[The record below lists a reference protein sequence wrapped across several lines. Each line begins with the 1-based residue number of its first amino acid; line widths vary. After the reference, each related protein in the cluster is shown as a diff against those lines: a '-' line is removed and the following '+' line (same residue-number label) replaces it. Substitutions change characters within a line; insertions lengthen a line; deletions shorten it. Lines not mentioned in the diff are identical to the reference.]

1 MPEDVQSADAFGP
14 NAWLVDDMYE
24 QYRRD
29 PASVS
34 ESWQEF
40 FSDYRR
46 DWPAPRPA
54 PAPRPPIDGDG
65 STVRI
70 LRGAA
75 ARVAANMEASLALP
89 TA

>member
-1 MPEDVQSADAFGP
+1 MSANPQGSAAFGP

-40 FSDYRR
+40 FDNYRPGGANLARHSAPEVSLPAGDDEVGDYQ
-46 DWPAPRPA
+46 
-54 PAPRPPIDGDG
+54 GDG
-65 STVRI
+65 A
-70 LRGAA
+70 G
-75 ARVAANMEASLALP
+75 
-89 TA
+89 